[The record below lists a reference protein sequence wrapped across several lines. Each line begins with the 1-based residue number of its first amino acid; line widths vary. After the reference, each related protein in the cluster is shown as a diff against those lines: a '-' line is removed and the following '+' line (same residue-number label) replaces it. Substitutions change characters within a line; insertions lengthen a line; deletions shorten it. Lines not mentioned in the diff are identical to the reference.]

1 MYSIFVY
8 EGFRLAE
15 LHRKCKLPALFQDK
29 NRQKKTVKKK
39 CKYYPVSPLNDILSI
54 LAGWSMCG
62 LFSQPHSPFKM
73 ATVNNN
79 GEVYLLL
86 CTAAL

>member
-54 LAGWSMCG
+54 LAGMVNVWSI
-62 LFSQPHSPFKM
+62 F
-73 ATVNNN
+73 
-79 GEVYLLL
+79 
-86 CTAAL
+86 TASLSFQDGDR